1 MIRVAA
7 ALSVVLGAL
16 ALAGCGGGGSK
27 DSAKDTAA
35 TDKTPVT
42 LTFWSPFTAREL
54 KVMNEGLAKFHKKYP
69 WITVKSVGAIT
80 ADKLTAAI
88 HAGNP
93 PDVASMFETD
103 NLGAFC
109 NSGAWQD
116 LNRYIDADKFD
127 MNQFPKTIRDYT
139 AYNDKRCAL
148 PFLAD
153 SYGLYY
159 NKKLLATAGIT
170 RPPRTVDELAADAK
184 KLTVRNPD
192 GSLKVV
198 GFNPL
203 MGWYENAP
211 VHWGP
216 MWGATWM
223 NGDKSG
229 LADSPGWEE
238 MARWQ
243 KKLIDWYGYDKL
255 VRWQAGSGDEFSAS
269 NAFETS
275 KVAMNLD
282 GEYRIG
288 FIKAEAP
295 KLDFGTAPLPVSK
308 PDLYGTSFVIGTIM
322 GLPKGAKHADAA
334 WLFLKFFSTDA
345 TTLAQMS
352 NGLQNI
358 PSTLASLKSTELK
371 YDPRF
376 KTFMNVFA
384 NPKSSTQPVLSIG
397 SQNQTLFSSFLTK
410 WQAGHVKDQDLHAGI
425 ENVDKQID
433 NALEQAGSN
442 VP

>member
-7 ALSVVLGAL
+7 ALSVVLTAL

-27 DSAKDTAA
+27 DSSSSKDTAA
-35 TDKTPVT
+35 ADKTPVT
-42 LTFWSPFTAREL
+42 LTFWSPFTNREL
-54 KVMNEGLAKFHKKYP
+54 KVMDAGLAKFHKRYP

-116 LNRYIDADKFD
+116 LNHYIDADNFD

-139 AYNDKRCAL
+139 AYKDKRCAL

-159 NKKLLATAGIT
+159 NKALLAKAGIT
-170 RPPRTVDELAADAK
+170 QPPKTVDELAADAK

-216 MWGATWM
+216 DVGRDLDERRQVGPCRLT
-223 NGDKSG
+223 G
-229 LADSPGWEE
+229 LGRDGPLAEE
-238 MARWQ
+238 A
-243 KKLIDWYGYDKL
+243 IDWYGYDKL
-255 VRWQAGSGDEFSAS
+255 VRWQAGTGDEFSAS
-269 NAFETS
+269 NAFETARS
-275 KVAMNLD
+275 
-282 GEYRIG
+282 R
-288 FIKAEAP
+288 
-295 KLDFGTAPLPVSK
+295 
-308 PDLYGTSFVIGTIM
+308 
-322 GLPKGAKHADAA
+322 
-334 WLFLKFFSTDA
+334 
-345 TTLAQMS
+345 
-352 NGLQNI
+352 
-358 PSTLASLKSTELK
+358 
-371 YDPRF
+371 
-376 KTFMNVFA
+376 
-384 NPKSSTQPVLSIG
+384 
-397 SQNQTLFSSFLTK
+397 
-410 WQAGHVKDQDLHAGI
+410 
-425 ENVDKQID
+425 
-433 NALEQAGSN
+433 
-442 VP
+442 